1 MVAMLAM
8 LATNHTK
15 RKRYLNSLLG
25 ALNPMFGKPAPNAKG
40 LYLYELS
47 DAVVLHACYHTK
59 PQLFSYRT

>member
-47 DAVVLHACYHTK
+47 DAVVLHAC
-59 PQLFSYRT
+59 